1 MSDESTTP
9 DLVERW
15 QRAAEAAA
23 RRDFD
28 AVMSVYAP
36 DAVWDASLAGVGS
49 FEGPTAIRSFLEDW
63 IGAYEEYEYEQEEGH
78 DLGSGV
84 VFVVGRVDGRPI
96 GSPGTVQERWAWTA
110 VWAAGMVVRVVVNQ
124 DIDEARAAA
133 ERLAESRTR

>member
-28 AVMSVYAP
+28 AVVSVYAP

-49 FEGPTAIRSFLEDW
+49 FEGPMAIRSFLEDW

-133 ERLAESRTR
+133 ERLAEERG